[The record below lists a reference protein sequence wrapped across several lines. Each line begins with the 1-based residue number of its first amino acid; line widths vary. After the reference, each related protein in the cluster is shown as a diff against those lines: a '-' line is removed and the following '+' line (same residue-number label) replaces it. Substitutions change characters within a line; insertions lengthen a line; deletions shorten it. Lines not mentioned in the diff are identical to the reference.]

1 MQEKRFG
8 LRVRSGWGLWPL
20 ATLLLLMVS
29 STWAADGHGLLWRVE
44 GAGAPSY
51 LFGTIHSDD
60 PRVLDLAPTVRQAL
74 ADAERLVLEM
84 SLDSS
89 SIASVGRAMFFSDG
103 GSLSGVLDPGLYQQ
117 VLEAMAER
125 GYPESVVAMMRP
137 WAVVA
142 TLAMPSARTGEFL
155 DRRLMQLALSEGK
168 PIFGLESVEEQVA
181 VLGGLSA
188 QDQASMLAETIR
200 QLDDYDAR
208 FERLISLYLD
218 RDLEGLRGFQ
228 QELYGEGDSRIAEL
242 FEERAIRVR
251 NHRMVERMQTHLE
264 AGGAFVAV
272 GALHLPG
279 PEGLLALLRERGLSV
294 EPMY

>member
-1 MQEKRFG
+1 MREKRFG
-8 LRVRSGWGLWPL
+8 RGVQSARGLWVL
-20 ATLLLLMVS
+20 ATLFLLLVS
-29 STWAADGHGLLWRVE
+29 GAWAADGHGLLWQVE
-44 GAGAPSY
+44 AGGTPSY
-51 LFGTIHSDD
+51 LFGTVHSDD

-74 ADAERLVLEM
+74 ADSERLVLEM
-84 SLDSS
+84 SLDPG
-89 SIASVGRAMFFSDG
+89 SIASVGRAMFFGDG
-103 GSLSGVLDPGLYQQ
+103 DSLPAVLDPDLYQQ
-117 VLEAMAER
+117 TLEAMAER

-142 TLAMPSARTGEFL
+142 TLAMPPARTGEFL
-155 DRRLMQLALSEGK
+155 DRHLMQLALAEGK

-181 VLGGLSA
+181 VLGGLST

-208 FERLISLYLD
+208 FERLITLYLA
-218 RDLEGLRGFQ
+218 RDLEGLRRFQ
-228 QELYGEGDSRIAEL
+228 QELYGEGDSHIAEL

-279 PEGLLALLRERGLSV
+279 PEGLLALLRERGMSV
-294 EPMY
+294 KRMY